1 MSNKLPRADVQRA
14 IQETVRAFPNRIVD
28 IHRPR
33 RVQQTALGQKTL
45 VMDSTTLIYRGE
57 AIFYLTGETVIRLAL
72 GAVEQ
77 SVPLLVLPT
86 VRDVVPTDI
95 VVIDRYTYEVT
106 GVTDIG
112 GAGTVI
118 NLKKYQQ
125 GLT

>member
-95 VVIDRYTYEVT
+95 VVIDRFTYEVT